1 MLTFFSSF
9 AGYNDG
15 TNTRF
20 WVQPQSV
27 NVNNS
32 LQFDAASFPQ
42 HNPLLNS
49 TNQPQLMRSEN
60 VLGLGTSQQ
69 SVSNFHDPG
78 PSNLRSFRASDD
90 FFPEEEIRMRSHEM
104 LENEDMQHLLRV
116 FNLGGH
122 GNTSFNAS
130 EDNYGFSSP
139 FTPNPLTGFGFS
151 EDRSRSSGKAVIGW
165 LKLKAALRWGI
176 FVRKKAA
183 ERRAQLV
190 ELDDM

>member
-1 MLTFFSSF
+1 M
-9 AGYNDG
+9 
-15 TNTRF
+15 
-20 WVQPQSV
+20 QPQSV
-27 NVNNS
+27 NLSNS
-32 LQFDAASFPQ
+32 FQFNAASFPPQ
-42 HNPLLNS
+42 NTLLSS
-49 TNQPQLMRSEN
+49 THQPQLISSQN
-60 VLGLGTSQQ
+60 VLGLGPSQQ
-69 SVSNFHDPG
+69 SVPNFLDPG
-78 PSNLRSFRASDD
+78 PSNMQSFRTSEDL
-90 FFPEEEIRMRSHEM
+90 FPEEEIRMRSHEM

-116 FNLGGH
+116 FNQGGH

-139 FTPNPLTGFGFS
+139 FMPNLSSGFGFND
-151 EDRSRSSGKAVIGW
+151 DRSRSSGKAVIGW